1 MAGHMGGGGGAIPSV
16 GRCHARVGCDQNCAL
31 KEDSLMHSRQA
42 ILGSAPL
49 ATAELRT
56 ELQDFLRLNFEV
68 DVDRNCHLAT
78 PKRGYCVKTI
88 NDDTRVAPGPGSPS
102 RAVFRPMGW
111 RLSCPLLAS

>member
-1 MAGHMGGGGGAIPSV
+1 
-16 GRCHARVGCDQNCAL
+16 
-31 KEDSLMHSRQA
+31 MHSRQA

-78 PKRGYCVKTI
+78 PTRGYCVKTI
-88 NDDTRVAPGPGSPS
+88 NDDSRVARDRGPHRARFFARWGGGSPA
-102 RAVFRPMGW
+102 RY
-111 RLSCPLLAS
+111 LLP